1 MVKIN
6 MERINI
12 ITDNLKNK
20 ILKFLYHDEI
30 YNTILIDLIQNNIND
45 IGELYINKT
54 QERITDILH
63 IKNDG
68 NSYLTNFSYTN
79 KIGLKDIAFK
89 INELNYKRILLSGKM
104 ADVKDIIRI
113 LGYKRNI
120 TPNIFYNL
128 NQDKYKNINKRY
140 KTKVRLANFRD
151 KDLEIIKKF
160 TVSFLEA
167 ETEEEIKSVTNNEKI
182 LEKVK
187 MGVYILYYENKP
199 IGMARFIGKTR
210 KFAEI
215 TSVYIDKD
223 YRNKGLGKELIGHM
237 IDTAI
242 REYKNPILVTSVLN
256 KSAMKTYESMG
267 FERQL
272 DYAYEFLT

>member
-20 ILKFLYHDEI
+20 ILKFLYNDEI
-30 YNTILIDLIQNNIND
+30 YNTILIDLIQNNIKN

-54 QERITDILH
+54 QERIIDILH

-79 KIGLKDIAFK
+79 KIGLKNIAFK
-89 INELNYKRILLSGKM
+89 ISELNYKRILLSGKM
-104 ADVKDIIRI
+104 ADIKDIISI

-120 TPNIFYNL
+120 TPNIFYKL
-128 NQDKYKNINKRY
+128 NQDKYKNIHKKY
-140 KTKVRLANFRD
+140 KTKIRLANFSD
-151 KDLEIIKKF
+151 EDLEVIKKF

-167 ETEEEIKSVTNNEKI
+167 ETEQEIKSVTNNEKI

-210 KFAEI
+210 KFA
-215 TSVYIDKD
+215 
-223 YRNKGLGKELIGHM
+223 
-237 IDTAI
+237 
-242 REYKNPILVTSVLN
+242 
-256 KSAMKTYESMG
+256 
-267 FERQL
+267 
-272 DYAYEFLT
+272 